1 MLVIPVARF
10 FSPRQLAAVKAKFQL
25 FLRLPLAFL
34 QIRQRL
40 QRRVD
45 IRRHHFFLLL
55 RVLCRRQ
62 LLQKLLEP
70 LKQRQPFL
78 HDPPMIIEN
87 AEPILLRPCHDEPPP
102 KVCNT
107 ATKLLPASRAWH
119 VFLLVFTKAA
129 PRQVDKGREQ
139 SERLRSSSPLGIRG
153 RAGIIEKQKNESQVL
168 FNQGPGLKEMQ
179 MNGRKK

>member
-25 FLRLPLAFL
+25 FRRRLPLAFL

-40 QRRVD
+40 KRRVD

-70 LKQRQPFL
+70 VKQRQSFL
-78 HDPPMIIEN
+78 HDPPMMIEN

-102 KVCNT
+102 KV
-107 ATKLLPASRAWH
+107 
-119 VFLLVFTKAA
+119 
-129 PRQVDKGREQ
+129 
-139 SERLRSSSPLGIRG
+139 
-153 RAGIIEKQKNESQVL
+153 
-168 FNQGPGLKEMQ
+168 
-179 MNGRKK
+179 

>member
-10 FSPRQLAAVKAKFQL
+10 FAPRQFAAVKAEFQL
-25 FLRLPLAFL
+25 FRCRLPLAFL

-40 QRRVD
+40 QRPVD

-102 KVCNT
+102 KV
-107 ATKLLPASRAWH
+107 
-119 VFLLVFTKAA
+119 
-129 PRQVDKGREQ
+129 
-139 SERLRSSSPLGIRG
+139 
-153 RAGIIEKQKNESQVL
+153 
-168 FNQGPGLKEMQ
+168 
-179 MNGRKK
+179 